1 MFSLSFP
8 VACLIAL
15 LLGAVCVLGFAP
27 YGLWFVPIVA
37 FAGWFL
43 LLLRFTARRSRL
55 GLAACFGFAYF
66 FVGVGWLYISL
77 NHYGG
82 VPALFAVLAVGL
94 FAAYLALFPLVAVY
108 FASHLQVS
116 RVYWLLLVL
125 PAGYGLGEWLRGWLF
140 SGFPWL
146 AVGYAQI
153 PGGWLA
159 GYAPVLGI
167 YGVGYLSLL
176 SAGGFACLFA
186 SGVAPRHRIAV
197 VVLLVAVWGI
207 GGALQQISWTE
218 AVGKPISV
226 ALLQG
231 NVPQDRKWQEEALQ
245 ETFARYRQLI
255 LASSQQ
261 LIVLPETALPVFM
274 HDLPAEF
281 LEQIAQHARKQ
292 GADILLGVPSLTAD
306 GQQYYNSV
314 VSLGVSPM
322 QTFRKMHLVPFGE
335 FIPFKALLGG
345 VYQSLNIPLTDFASG
360 PADQTYMQVAGQ
372 RLLVNICYEDVFG
385 EELLA
390 RVPESTILLN
400 VTNDAW
406 YDQSPAAHQH
416 LQIAQA
422 RAAET
427 GRYLL
432 RATNTGMTAIID
444 QRGYIAKLAP
454 WFQTLAL
461 TGEAL
466 GYQGVTPYVRVG
478 NVPIVVWM
486 FISCL
491 FLWRRSVAEQSA
503 VAQ

>member
-1 MFSLSFP
+1 
-8 VACLIAL
+8 
-15 LLGAVCVLGFAP
+15 
-27 YGLWFVPIVA
+27 
-37 FAGWFL
+37 
-43 LLLRFTARRSRL
+43 
-55 GLAACFGFAYF
+55 
-66 FVGVGWLYISL
+66 
-77 NHYGG
+77 
-82 VPALFAVLAVGL
+82 
-94 FAAYLALFPLVAVY
+94 
-108 FASHLQVS
+108 
-116 RVYWLLLVL
+116 
-125 PAGYGLGEWLRGWLF
+125 
-140 SGFPWL
+140 
-146 AVGYAQI
+146 
-153 PGGWLA
+153 
-159 GYAPVLGI
+159 
-167 YGVGYLSLL
+167 
-176 SAGGFACLFA
+176 
-186 SGVAPRHRIAV
+186 
-197 VVLLVAVWGI
+197 
-207 GGALQQISWTE
+207 
-218 AVGKPISV
+218 
-226 ALLQG
+226 LQG
-231 NVPQDRKWQEEALQ
+231 NVPQDRKWQEEALLD
-245 ETFARYRQLI
+245 TFARYRQLV
-255 LASSQQ
+255 LSSSQQ

-281 LEQIAQHARKQ
+281 LEQIGQHARQQ
-292 GADILLGVPSLTAD
+292 GADVLLGVPSLTAD
-306 GQQYYNSV
+306 GRQYYNSV

-322 QTFRKMHLVPFGE
+322 QTYRKMHLVPFGE

-360 PADQTYMQVAGQ
+360 AADQTYMQVAGQ

-444 QRGYIAKLAP
+444 QRGHIARLAP

-486 FISCL
+486 FISYL